1 MLVIVIGLSLLS
13 SSQVISV
20 IAYSCCSVAV
30 AAASAAA
37 AAMYIGIQHLALWL
51 VIAVIM
57 IIP

>member
-30 AAASAAA
+30 AAAAAA

>member
-13 SSQVISV
+13 ISQVISV

-30 AAASAAA
+30 AAAAAA